1 MNIEIK
7 KSIKP
12 INYENAISFLEK
24 RLKDIIDKKSNELI
38 WLLEHHDV
46 FTGGKTYNQG
56 DILDKSIEVIQT
68 NRGGKITYH
77 GPGQLVCYFVLDLK
91 NRKKDTRQFIKI
103 IEKTIIETL
112 DYFSINV
119 FADNKNIGIWYK
131 DKDEIKKVAAIGLR
145 ISKWIVYHGFSINI
159 NNSLNKYKKIIPCG
173 IADRGI
179 TNLKLIKDQNY
190 ENLKNVLI
198 DKFIINLEN

>member
-12 INYENAISFLEK
+12 INYEIAISFLEK

-91 NRKKDTRQFIKI
+91 NRKKDIRQFIKI

-112 DYFSINV
+112 DYFNIDV

-198 DKFIINLEN
+198 DKFIINLKN

>member
-12 INYENAISFLEK
+12 INYEIAISFLEK

-91 NRKKDTRQFIKI
+91 NRKKDIRQFIKI

-112 DYFSINV
+112 DYFNIEV

-198 DKFIINLEN
+198 DKFIINLKN

>member
-7 KSIKP
+7 KSIKL
-12 INYENAISFLEK
+12 IRYENAISFLEK
-24 RLKDIIDKKSNELI
+24 RLKEVIDKKSTELI
-38 WLLEHHDV
+38 WILEHHDV
-46 FTGGKTYNQG
+46 FTGGKTYNQN

-91 NRKKDTRQFIKI
+91 NRKKDIRQFIKI

-112 DYFSINV
+112 DYFNIDV

-131 DKDEIKKVAAIGLR
+131 DKDETKKVAAIGLR

-173 IADRGI
+173 ITNRGI

-190 ENLKNVLI
+190 ENLKNILI
-198 DKFIINLEN
+198 DKFIINLKN

>member
-91 NRKKDTRQFIKI
+91 NRKKDIRQFIKI